1 MLKNIR
7 HEAYLIL
14 GAFFFALNSVPAKLV
29 MEGGISAFRLTQIRI
44 TGAFVL
50 MFVYVFIRNR
60 KGLRISKAEIPSLI
74 AFGVIGFAVVNG
86 LYFSA
91 IERLNV
97 SIALIIEF
105 TAPIWIVL
113 WMRFIKKRSV
123 SKLMWWGLTIGFSGL
138 LLVVQ
143 VWRGLTLDGIG
154 LTYAFVDAF
163 ALALYFVLGEKLVKA
178 KGSEVTMVLGFGVS
192 AAFFALVM
200 PWWSFPF
207 EVFSK
212 SIELT
217 GRFAGNSLPGWL
229 LVLWVIIGGT
239 AVPYFLVLTGLKG
252 LSAATSSV
260 IGMLEPVFGGAL
272 AWFFLFE
279 KLTFTQFVGSC
290 VVLVGIY
297 LADRARTTI

>member
-1 MLKNIR
+1 MPKNIR

-29 MEGGISAFRLTQIRI
+29 MEGGISPFRLTQIRI
-44 TGAFVL
+44 SGAFL
-50 MFVYVFIRNR
+50 LLFVYVFFRNR
-60 KGLRISKAEIPSLI
+60 KGLRISKSEIPSLI

-113 WMRFIKKRSV
+113 WMRFIKKRNV
-123 SKLMWWGLTIGFSGL
+123 SKLMWWGLTIGFSGV
-138 LLVVQ
+138 LLVGQ

-154 LTYAFVDAF
+154 LTYAFLDAF
-163 ALALYFVLGEKLVKA
+163 ALALYFVLGEKLVKE

-212 SIELT
+212 SIELN

-239 AVPYFLVLTGLKG
+239 AVPYFFVLTGLKG

-260 IGMLEPVFGGAL
+260 IGMLEPVFGGVL

-279 KLTFTQFVGSC
+279 KLTLTQFIGGC

-297 LADRARTTI
+297 MADRARTSI

>member
-1 MLKNIR
+1 VLKNIR
-7 HEAYLIL
+7 HEAFLIGGSL
-14 GAFFFALNSVPAKLV
+14 FFALNSVPAKLV
-29 MEGGISAFRLTQIRI
+29 MESGISPFRLTQIRI
-44 TGAFVL
+44 SGAFLL
-50 MFVYVFIRNR
+50 MFLYVFIRNR
-60 KGLRISKAEIPSLI
+60 KGLRVTRAELPMLI

-86 LYFSA
+86 LYFAA

-105 TAPIWIVL
+105 SAPIWIVI
-113 WMRFIKKRSV
+113 WMRFIKKRNV
-123 SKLMWWGLTIGFSGL
+123 SKLMWSGLSIGFTGL
-138 LLVVQ
+138 LLVGQ
-143 VWRGLTLDGIG
+143 VWRGLTLDGVG
-154 LTYAFVDAF
+154 LIFAFVDAF
-163 ALALYFVLGEKLVKA
+163 ALSFYFVVGERFVKA

-192 AAFFALVM
+192 TAFFAIVL

-217 GRFAGNSLPGWL
+217 GRFSGNSLPGWL
-229 LVLWVIIGGT
+229 LILWVIIGGT

-252 LSAATSSV
+252 LNAATSSV
-260 IGMLEPVFGGAL
+260 IGMLEPVFGGVL

-279 KLTFTQFVGSC
+279 KLTLTQFIGSC

-297 LADRARTTI
+297 LADRARTSI

>member
-1 MLKNIR
+1 MPKNIR

-29 MEGGISAFRLTQIRI
+29 MEGGISPFRLTQIRI
-44 TGAFVL
+44 SGAFL
-50 MFVYVFIRNR
+50 LLFVYVFFRNR
-60 KGLRISKAEIPSLI
+60 KGLRISKSEIPSLI

-113 WMRFIKKRSV
+113 WMRFIKKRNV

-138 LLVVQ
+138 LLVGQ

-154 LTYAFVDAF
+154 LTYAFLDAF
-163 ALALYFVLGEKLVKA
+163 ALALSFVLGEKLVKE

-212 SIELT
+212 SIELN

-239 AVPYFLVLTGLKG
+239 AVPYFFVLTGLKG

-260 IGMLEPVFGGAL
+260 IGMLEPVFGGVL

-279 KLTFTQFVGSC
+279 KLTLTQFIGGC

-297 LADRARTTI
+297 MADRARTSI

>member
-7 HEAYLIL
+7 HEAFLIGGSL
-14 GAFFFALNSVPAKLV
+14 FFALNSVPAKLV
-29 MEGGISAFRLTQIRI
+29 MESGISPFRLTQIRI
-44 TGAFVL
+44 SGAFLL
-50 MFVYVFIRNR
+50 MFLYVFIRNR
-60 KGLRISKAEIPSLI
+60 KGLRVTRAELPMLI

-86 LYFSA
+86 LYFAA

-105 TAPIWIVL
+105 SAPIWIVI
-113 WMRFIKKRSV
+113 WM
-123 SKLMWWGLTIGFSGL
+123 GL
-138 LLVVQ
+138 LLVGQ
-143 VWRGLTLDGIG
+143 VWRGLTLDGVG
-154 LTYAFVDAF
+154 LIFAFVDAF
-163 ALALYFVLGEKLVKA
+163 ALAFYFVVGERFVKA

-192 AAFFALVM
+192 TAFFAIVL

-217 GRFAGNSLPGWL
+217 GRFSGNSLPGWL
-229 LVLWVIIGGT
+229 LILWVIIGGT

-252 LSAATSSV
+252 LNAATSSV
-260 IGMLEPVFGGAL
+260 IGMLEPVFGGVL

-279 KLTFTQFVGSC
+279 KLTLMQFIGSC

-297 LADRARTTI
+297 LADRARTSI

>member
-1 MLKNIR
+1 
-7 HEAYLIL
+7 
-14 GAFFFALNSVPAKLV
+14 
-29 MEGGISAFRLTQIRI
+29 MEGGIGAFRLTQIRI
-44 TGAFVL
+44 TGAFFL
-50 MFVYVFIRNR
+50 MFLFVVSRNH
-60 KGLRISKAEIPSLI
+60 KKLRVTKSEIPALI

-91 IERLNV
+91 IARINV

-113 WMRFIKKRSV
+113 WMRFIKKRNV
-123 SKLMWWGLTIGFSGL
+123 SKLMWWGLSIGFTGL
-138 LLVVQ
+138 LLVAQ
-143 VWRGLTLDGIG
+143 VWRGLTLDGLG
-154 LTYAFVDAF
+154 LIYAFVDAF
-163 ALALYFVLGEKLVKA
+163 ALALYFVLGERFVKA

-192 AAFFALVM
+192 AAFFAIVM
-200 PWWSFPF
+200 PWWNFPF

-217 GRFAGNSLPGWL
+217 GRFSGNSLPGWA

-239 AVPYFLVLTGLKG
+239 AVPNFFVLTGLKG
-252 LSAATSSV
+252 LNAATASV
-260 IGMLEPVFGGAL
+260 IGMLEPVFGGIL

-279 KLTFTQFVGSC
+279 RLTLMQFIGCC

-297 LADRARTTI
+297 LADRARTS

>member
-7 HEAYLIL
+7 HEAFLFC
-14 GAFFFALNSVPAKLV
+14 GAFFFALNSVPAKLL
-29 MEGGISAFRLTQIRI
+29 MEGGIGAFRLTQIRI
-44 TGAFVL
+44 TGAFFL
-50 MFVYVFIRNR
+50 MFLFVVSRNH
-60 KGLRISKAEIPSLI
+60 KKLRVTKSEIPALI

-91 IERLNV
+91 IARINV

-113 WMRFIKKRSV
+113 WMRFIKKRNV
-123 SKLMWWGLTIGFSGL
+123 SKLMWWGLSIGFTGL
-138 LLVVQ
+138 LLVAQ
-143 VWRGLTLDGIG
+143 VWRGLTLDGLG
-154 LTYAFVDAF
+154 LIYAFVDAF
-163 ALALYFVLGEKLVKA
+163 ALALYFVLGERFVKA

-192 AAFFALVM
+192 AAFFAIVM
-200 PWWSFPF
+200 PWWNFPF

-217 GRFAGNSLPGWL
+217 GRFSGNSLPGWV

-239 AVPYFLVLTGLKG
+239 AVPYFFVLTGLKG
-252 LSAATSSV
+252 LNAATASV
-260 IGMLEPVFGGAL
+260 IGMLEPVFGGIL

-279 KLTFTQFVGSC
+279 RLTLMQFIGCC

-297 LADRARTTI
+297 LADRARTS

>member
-7 HEAYLIL
+7 HEAFLISGSL
-14 GAFFFALNSVPAKLV
+14 FFSLNSVPAKLV
-29 MEGGISAFRLTQIRI
+29 MESGISPFRLTQIRI
-44 TGAFVL
+44 SGAFLL
-50 MFVYVFIRNR
+50 MFLYVFIRNR
-60 KGLRISKAEIPSLI
+60 KGLRVTRAELPMLI

-86 LYFSA
+86 LYFAA

-105 TAPIWIVL
+105 SAPIWIVI
-113 WMRFIKKRSV
+113 WMRFIKKRNV
-123 SKLMWWGLTIGFSGL
+123 SKLMWSGLSIGFTGL
-138 LLVVQ
+138 LLVGQ
-143 VWRGLTLDGIG
+143 VWRGLTLDGVG
-154 LTYAFVDAF
+154 LIFAFVDAF
-163 ALALYFVLGEKLVKA
+163 ALAFYFVVGERFVKA

-192 AAFFALVM
+192 TAFFAIVL

-217 GRFAGNSLPGWL
+217 GRFSGNSLPGWL
-229 LVLWVIIGGT
+229 LILWVIIGGT

-252 LSAATSSV
+252 LNAATSSV
-260 IGMLEPVFGGAL
+260 IGMLEPVFGGVL

-279 KLTFTQFVGSC
+279 KLTLMQFIGSC

-297 LADRARTTI
+297 LADRARTSI